1 MANEL
6 SNVPVNDGAILL
18 TGATG
23 LLGGEVLA
31 RLLAR
36 TDREVV
42 ALVRRPLGFEH
53 PRLTLLMA
61 DLTDDAPL
69 PAPDVEITQVIH
81 CAASVSF
88 TLPIEEQR
96 EINVD
101 GTRRLL
107 ELAATFP
114 NLERFMH
121 VSTAYVA
128 GTFEGEF
135 GPDDLQR
142 GQGFRNTYEQSK
154 HEAEVLVSEFGLPFQ
169 VIRPS
174 IVVGDQTNGRTNAF
188 NVLYPPMKAYAL
200 GKMHVAPG
208 RKEAP
213 VDVVPIDHVA
223 DAMMALLEVEPG
235 RTHLVVAGEQATT
248 VGELVQLGADYF
260 ERPVGQVLTAQ
271 ELDDLI
277 AQLPEEQR
285 EKAQLA
291 LERSAH
297 VLPYFDVRAEYR
309 DPFTANFL
317 AERGLAL
324 RPLREYFS
332 TLMDYAT
339 EANWGKEPVR
349 AAA

>member
-1 MANEL
+1 MANEF
-6 SNVPVNDGAILL
+6 SKVPVDEGAILL

-31 RLLAR
+31 RILAR
-36 TDREVV
+36 TDRTVV

-53 PRLTLLMA
+53 PRLRLLMA

-69 PAPDVEITQVIH
+69 PQPQVPVTQVIH

-96 EINVD
+96 EINVE

-107 ELAATFP
+107 DLAATLP
-114 NLERFMH
+114 SLERFMH
-121 VSTAYVA
+121 VSTSYVA
-128 GTFEGEF
+128 GTFEGIF
-135 GPDDLQR
+135 GPDDLER

-154 HEAEVLVSEFGLPFQ
+154 YEAEVLVRESSLPVQ
-169 VIRPS
+169 VVRPA
-174 IVVGDQTNGRTNAF
+174 IVVGDQHTGRTNAF

-208 RKEAP
+208 RAEAP
-213 VDVVPIDHVA
+213 VDVVPIDFVA
-223 DAMMALLEVEPG
+223 DAMMELLDVEPG
-235 RTHLVVAGEQATT
+235 GTHLLAACENATT

-260 ERPVGQVLTAQ
+260 DRPVGQILTPQ
-271 ELDDLI
+271 QLDDLI
-277 AQLPEEQR
+277 DALPDEQR
-285 EKAQLA
+285 DKARLA

-309 DPFTANFL
+309 DPRTKEFL
-317 AERGLAL
+317 ASRGVVA
-324 RPLREYFS
+324 RPLREYFA

-339 EANWGKEPVR
+339 EVDWGKTPERV
-349 AAA
+349 AA

>member
-1 MANEL
+1 MEHEF
-6 SNVPVNDGAILL
+6 SKVPVDEGAILL

-31 RLLAR
+31 RILAR
-36 TDREVV
+36 TDRTVV

-53 PRLTLLMA
+53 PRLQLLMA

-69 PAPDVEITQVIH
+69 PQPDVDISQVIH

-96 EINVD
+96 EINVE

-107 ELAATFP
+107 ELAKTFP
-114 NLERFMH
+114 NLERFVH

-135 GPDDLQR
+135 GPDDLER

-154 HEAEVLVSEFGLPFQ
+154 QEAEVLVQASGLPVQ
-169 VIRPS
+169 IIRPS
-174 IVVGDQTNGRTNAF
+174 IVVGDQHTGRTNAF

-200 GKMHVAPG
+200 GKLHVAPG
-208 RKEAP
+208 RAEAP

-223 DAMMALLEVEPG
+223 DAMMELLDVAPG
-235 RTHLVVAGEQATT
+235 RTHLVVAGENAAT

-260 ERPVGQVLTAQ
+260 ERPVGTLLTRQ
-271 ELDDLI
+271 QLDEMIDS
-277 AQLPEEQR
+277 LPDEAREQAR
-285 EKAQLA
+285 IG
-291 LERSAH
+291 LERAAH
-297 VLPYFDVRAEYR
+297 VLPYFDVKAEYR
-309 DPFTANFL
+309 DPFTTEFL
-317 AERGLAL
+317 ASRGLVA
-324 RPLREYFS
+324 RPMREYFS
-332 TLMDYAT
+332 TLMDYAV
-339 EANWGKEPVR
+339 EANWGKVPER

>member
-1 MANEL
+1 MANEF
-6 SNVPVNDGAILL
+6 SKVPVDEGAILL

-31 RLLAR
+31 RILAR
-36 TDREVV
+36 TDRTVV
-42 ALVRRPLGFEH
+42 ALVRRPLHFEH
-53 PRLTLLMA
+53 PRLKLLMA
-61 DLTDDAPL
+61 DLTEDAPL
-69 PAPDVEITQVIH
+69 PTPDVPISQVIH

-114 NLERFMH
+114 SLERFMH
-121 VSTAYVA
+121 VSTCYVA
-128 GTFEGEF
+128 GTFEGTF
-135 GPDDLQR
+135 GPEDLER

-154 HEAEVLVSEFGLPFQ
+154 HEAEVLVRGSGLPTQ
-169 VIRPS
+169 VVRPA
-174 IVVGDQTNGRTNAF
+174 IVVGDQHTGRTNAF
-188 NVLYPPMKAYAL
+188 NVLYPPMKAYAM

-208 RKEAP
+208 RIEAP
-213 VDVVPIDHVA
+213 VDVVPIDYVA
-223 DAMMALLEVEPG
+223 DGMMELLDVEPG
-235 RTHLVVAGEQATT
+235 RTHLLAACENATT

-260 ERPVGQVLTAQ
+260 ERPVGQILTAQ

-277 AQLPEEQR
+277 AQLPDGPR

-297 VLPYFDVRAEYR
+297 VLPYFDVKAHYR
-309 DPFTANFL
+309 DPFTKEFL
-317 AERGLAL
+317 EARGVVA
-324 RPLREYFS
+324 RPLRDYFS

-339 EANWGKEPVR
+339 EVDWGKVPER

>member
-1 MANEL
+1 MAHEF
-6 SNVPVNDGAILL
+6 SNVPVEEGAILL

-36 TDREVV
+36 TDRTVV

-53 PRLTLLMA
+53 PRLSLLMA

-69 PAPDVEITQVIH
+69 PTPDVPISQVIH

-88 TLPIEEQR
+88 TLPIDEQR

-114 NLERFMH
+114 ALERFMH

-128 GTFEGEF
+128 GTHDGVF
-135 GPDDLQR
+135 GPDDLER

-154 HEAEVLVSEFGLPFQ
+154 HEAEVLVRGFGLPYQ
-169 VIRPS
+169 VVRPS
-174 IVVGDQTNGRTNAF
+174 IVVGDQHTGRTNAF
-188 NVLYPPMKAYAL
+188 NVLYPPMKAYAH
-200 GKMHVAPG
+200 GKLHVAPG
-208 RKEAP
+208 RREAP

-223 DAMMALLEVEPG
+223 DAMMALLSVEPG
-235 RTHLVVAGEQATT
+235 RTHLLVAGENATT
-248 VGELVQLGADYF
+248 VGELVQLGADHF
-260 ERPVGQVLTAQ
+260 SCPVGQILTAD
-271 ELDDLI
+271 ELNDLI
-277 AQLPEEQR
+277 AQLPDGPRQ
-285 EKAQLA
+285 KAELA
-291 LERSAH
+291 LERSSH
-297 VLPYFDVRAEYR
+297 VLPYFDVHAEYR
-309 DPFTANFL
+309 DPYTADFL
-317 AERGLAL
+317 ASHGLVA
-324 RPLREYFS
+324 RPLRDYFA
-332 TLMDYAT
+332 TLMDYAIQ
-339 EANWGKEPVR
+339 ANWGKVAER

>member
-1 MANEL
+1 MANEF
-6 SNVPVNDGAILL
+6 SKVPVDEGAILL

-36 TDREVV
+36 TERTVV

-53 PRLTLLMA
+53 PRLRLLMA

-69 PAPDVEITQVIH
+69 PAPDVPITQVIH

-107 ELAATFP
+107 ELASTFP
-114 NLERFMH
+114 QLERFMH

-128 GTFEGEF
+128 GTHDGEF
-135 GPDDLQR
+135 GPEDLER

-154 HEAEVLVSEFGLPFQ
+154 HEAEVLVRGFGLPYQ

-174 IVVGDQTNGRTNAF
+174 IVVGDQHTGRTNAF

-200 GKMHVAPG
+200 GKLHVAPG
-208 RKEAP
+208 RPEAP

-223 DAMMALLEVEPG
+223 DAMMALLDVDPG
-235 RTHLVVAGEQATT
+235 RTHLVVAGPNATT
-248 VGELVQLGADYF
+248 VGELVQLGADHF
-260 ERPVGQVLTAQ
+260 ERPVGQILTAEQ
-271 ELDDLI
+271 LNELI
-277 AQLPEEQR
+277 AQLPDGPR
-285 EKAQLA
+285 EKAELA

-297 VLPYFDVRAEYR
+297 VLPYFDVRANYR
-309 DPFTANFL
+309 DAYTADFL
-317 AERGLAL
+317 AARGLVA
-324 RPLREYFS
+324 RPLRDYFA
-332 TLMDYAT
+332 TLMDYAID
-339 EANWGKEPVR
+339 ANWGKVPER